1 MTNTKIGIIGA
12 MAPEVEILLGD
23 MEVSNETRIAHA
35 TFYEGTLNN
44 QSIVLVES
52 GIGKVNASLITTLLL
67 NEFNVGYVINTGV
80 AGSLHE
86 EVGVTDI
93 VVSETVL
100 HHDVD
105 AVNFN
110 YELGQVPGMPLHYT
124 GDSELLSKVTHIIES
139 NVDVK
144 MKTGLIV
151 SGDSFIGDQETKSS
165 IINHFDM
172 ALAVDMESAPIAQV
186 CYQFGIPFI
195 IIRSISDN
203 ANDHAEMKY
212 DEFLEIAC
220 INSSNVVKLLL
231 NQM

>member
-1 MTNTKIGIIGA
+1 MIYIDKLKKEVGTRELFFIEKLSINEDEKIGLIGNNG
-12 MAPEVEILLGD
+12 VGKTTLFRILLGID
-23 MEVSNETRIAHA
+23 TE
-35 TFYEGTLNN
+35 Y
-44 QSIVLVES
+44 S
-52 GIGKVNASLITTLLL
+52 G
-67 NEFNVGYVINTGV
+67 Y
-80 AGSLHE
+80 
-86 EVGVTDI
+86 
-93 VVSETVL
+93 
-100 HHDVD
+100 
-105 AVNFN
+105 
-110 YELGQVPGMPLHYT
+110 
-124 GDSELLSKVTHIIES
+124 
-139 NVDVK
+139 VDVK

>member
-1 MTNTKIGIIGA
+1 MTSQPVGNIGA
-12 MAPEVEILLGD
+12 MAPEVEILLAE
-23 MEVSNETRIAHA
+23 MTVHESSVIAHA
-35 TFYEGTLNN
+35 TFHEGTLNN
-44 QSIVLVES
+44 RHIVLVES
-52 GIGKVNASLITTLLL
+52 GIGKVNAAMITTILLHHYNASL
-67 NEFNVGYVINTGV
+67 VINTGV
-80 AGSLHE
+80 AGSLSE
-86 EVGVTDI
+86 SVNVTDI
-93 VVSETVL
+93 VVSTHVL

-110 YELGQVPGMPLHYT
+110 YELGQVPGMPLSYMSPEDLVKKT
-124 GDSELLSKVTHIIES
+124 IDTIEKHLD
-139 NVDVK
+139 VDAAS
-144 MKTGLIV
+144 GLIV
-151 SGDSFIGDQETKSS
+151 SGDSFIGDAGSKSKIMS
-165 IINHFDM
+165 NFST

-186 CYQFGIPFI
+186 CHQFGVPFI